1 MQMRTIENL
10 FHHYLVAFE
19 QQRLASIAQCYQLPC
34 TLYTPDKAV
43 IITSDDAFKHEFVD
57 IFTVLK
63 TANIKQFIALNAS
76 YTYVSDTLAL
86 ACVDWQFIGSNDEVF
101 TDFTAFYHLA
111 LTDGSWRI
119 FNVASQELSQSVAL
133 DTPFEISFHTSDKI
147 TE

>member
-1 MQMRTIENL
+1 MQMHTIENL

-19 QQRLASIAQCYQLPC
+19 QQCLTSIAHCYQLPC

-43 IITSDDAFKHEFVD
+43 VITNNEVFKREFVD

-63 TANIKQFIALNAS
+63 TANIKQFVALNAS
-76 YTYVSDTLAL
+76 YTLVSDTLAL
-86 ACVDWQFIGSNDEVF
+86 ACVDWQFINNNDEVF

-111 LTDGSWRI
+111 LTDGQWRI
-119 FNVASQELSQSVAL
+119 FNVVSQELSQSVAL
-133 DTPFEISFHTSDKI
+133 DTPFENSFHTSDRI